1 MACLDEEFDAQIRA
15 ISRTR
20 MRLYSTLGLTR
31 AKAAK
36 RREPSAS
43 RHFRKAGDFRAMKA
57 EGKPVS

>member
-20 MRLYSTLGLTR
+20 MPGACTR
-31 AKAAK
+31 RPVSVAAK
-36 RREPSAS
+36 RRGPSAL